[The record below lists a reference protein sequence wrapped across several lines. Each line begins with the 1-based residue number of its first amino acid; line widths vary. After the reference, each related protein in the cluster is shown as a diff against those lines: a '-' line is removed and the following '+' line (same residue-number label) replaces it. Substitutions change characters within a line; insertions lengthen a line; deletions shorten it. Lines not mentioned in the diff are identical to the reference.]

1 MFGGLVFYY
10 YLCNAIQN
18 KSINQLKELIMV
30 NNIFANGTVFYTP
43 IDGDI
48 YACRF
53 KRLFLEINAIFAIR
67 DDQTINIGDYDNCDI
82 SICGAVLEI
91 ANRTEPVT
99 FGTKGIDPCR
109 IYRTVDDCLSDVKP
123 LFFKQGDRLKL
134 NVIIIC
140 NMGDELCPSNAFWT
154 CVDKTERGDWFKLH
168 TFRWID
174 LKAQEVPFKGPSSG
188 EQYPYIFV
196 NDSKPVF
203 DMVKCEWIVDA
214 LYNVECFSSR
224 TECINAHP
232 VKVHMF

>member
-1 MFGGLVFYY
+1 
-10 YLCNAIQN
+10 
-18 KSINQLKELIMV
+18 MV

-134 NVIIIC
+134 NVIIIG

-168 TFRWID
+168 TFR
-174 LKAQEVPFKGPSSG
+174 
-188 EQYPYIFV
+188 
-196 NDSKPVF
+196 
-203 DMVKCEWIVDA
+203 
-214 LYNVECFSSR
+214 
-224 TECINAHP
+224 
-232 VKVHMF
+232 

>member
-1 MFGGLVFYY
+1 
-10 YLCNAIQN
+10 
-18 KSINQLKELIMV
+18 MV

-43 IDGDI
+43 INGDI

-53 KRLFLEINAIFAIR
+53 KRLFLAINAIFAIR

-123 LFFKQGDRLKL
+123 LFFKQGDRLRL
-134 NVIIIC
+134 NVIIIG

-154 CVDKTERGDWFKLH
+154 CVDKTDDNRGDWFKLH
-168 TFRWID
+168 TFRWVD
-174 LKAQEVPFKGPSSG
+174 LKVQEVPFKGPSSG
-188 EQYPYIFV
+188 LYV

-203 DMVKCEWIVDA
+203 DMVKCEWIVDS
-214 LYNVECFSSR
+214 LYNAECFSSR